1 MPTSDVQL
9 CQIRLR
15 AEYLE
20 HGVGIFR
27 LTPVYEPLPTF
38 PFLAETVQGNLG
50 GVRPASTISVISV
63 TQVLDNRKSM
73 IHPPVDTDEG
83 TSGEDDEMWTK
94 LPRWMKALD
103 DLKRKARSEKSA

>member
-1 MPTSDVQL
+1 
-9 CQIRLR
+9 
-15 AEYLE
+15 
-20 HGVGIFR
+20 
-27 LTPVYEPLPTF
+27 
-38 PFLAETVQGNLG
+38 
-50 GVRPASTISVISV
+50 
-63 TQVLDNRKSM
+63 M